1 MKKLLYTLIVIT
13 SVCLFGTRCN
23 KDEQI
28 KQNNDQVTERQNTTD
43 QTFENQIKAFKEL
56 IFGTYKIGGGIS
68 IDSAIN
74 YLEALV
80 NYEYAAAD
88 SFYAF
93 IFSDTARFYLEVNQ
107 EEQVTFEDVGDVY
120 DIMIDS
126 LEAIYDRIEDSYKHL
141 VSADLIEISLSN
153 NTLTMD
159 LIPVFGINDN
169 SYTYGIFGPTDYW
182 YWGWNL
188 GKCNGYTGEG
198 DAAIQLEYRINHPLV
213 QPTQQGY
220 RVYYT
225 DIVDTGWIYPWDYE
239 DENYPGEWESYR
251 LFSASGLGENPPEEP
266 CICPND
272 LNYYLY
278 DGLDYI
284 IDDQQSNFPDLD
296 FSYCFV
302 YTDFIPAD
310 DMWFRF
316 HYISIQYGVKHE
328 TIDPPSPL

>member
-1 MKKLLYTLIVIT
+1 MKKLLYTLIIIT
-13 SVCLFGTRCN
+13 SVCLFATRCN

-28 KQNNDQVTERQNTTD
+28 KQNNDQVTEQQNTTD
-43 QTFENQIKAFKEL
+43 QTLENQIKAFKEL
-56 IFGTYKIGGGIS
+56 ISGTYKIGGGIS

-93 IFSDTARFYLEVNQ
+93 IFTDTARFYLEVNQ
-107 EEQVTFEDVGDVY
+107 EEQVTFEDVGEVY
-120 DIMIDS
+120 EIMIDS

-141 VSADLIEISLSN
+141 VSADLIEISLSS

-159 LIPVFGINDN
+159 LIPVFGINDH
-169 SYTYGIFGPTDYW
+169 SYTYGSFGPTDYW

-188 GKCNGYTGEG
+188 GKCNGHTGEG
-198 DAAIQLEYRINHPLV
+198 DAIIQLEYRINHPLV

-220 RVYYT
+220 RVWYYP
-225 DIVDTGWIYPWDYE
+225 VAYTGWIYPEEYE
-239 DENYPGEWESYR
+239 DEEYPGEWAPYR
-251 LFSASGLGENPPEEP
+251 LFYASGSGDAPEDEP

-284 IDDQQSNFPDLD
+284 IDSLQSDFPGLE
-296 FSYCFV
+296 FSYCDVDWDAF
-302 YTDFIPAD
+302 YGEN
-310 DMWFRF
+310 MWGRM
-316 HYISIQYGVKHE
+316 HRINIKYGVKHE